1 MKADRLR
8 SRKRPIGIDLFAG
21 VGGMSLGFEQA
32 GFDVAAAVDLDPHNV
47 SAHRRNFPRC
57 RTVQA
62 DVSTLSGKSLLEQV
76 ALSVESVDV
85 VFGGPPCQGFS
96 LIGRRRIED
105 ERNLLF
111 LHFARLIREIQPRY
125 FVVENVPGLMLGNC
139 IELLHSFKRRIRRAG
154 YALVEPV
161 QILDATDFGVPQRRQ
176 RAFLLGFKK
185 GLEPPRYPDPDA
197 IRSNSGSGPMPTVW
211 DAIGDLSVLEDC
223 PQLLESDRYHGKLG
237 PPSEYAKPLRA
248 LDTEREGI
256 EPRKVLNGRGLGG
269 CLRTKHSPETQRR
282 FADTTPGTSEKISR
296 FFRLDWAGVA
306 HTLRA
311 GTGPD
316 YGSHTAARPIH
327 PKEPRCITTREAAR
341 LHSFPDWFEFHPT
354 KWHGFRQV
362 GNSVPPLLAQA
373 VARTLFELLTTD
385 ERAENA

>member
-1 MKADRLR
+1 MKADRLG
-8 SRKRPIGIDLFAG
+8 SSNRPIGVDLFAG

-32 GFDVAAAVDLDPHNV
+32 GFDVAAAVDLDPINV
-47 SAHRRNFPRC
+47 SVHGKNFPNC
-57 RTVQA
+57 KVIQA
-62 DVSTLSGKSLLEQV
+62 DVSKLSAKSLLEEA
-76 ALSVESVDV
+76 ALSASSVDV

-96 LIGRRRIED
+96 LMGRRRIED
-105 ERNLLF
+105 ERNLLL
-111 LHFARLIREIQPRY
+111 LHFARLVREIRPRY

-139 IELLHSFKRRIRRAG
+139 VELLRSFERRIRRAG
-154 YALVEPV
+154 YDLVEPV
-161 QILDATDFGVPQRRQ
+161 RILDATDFGVPQRRQ

-185 GLEPPRYPDPDA
+185 ELEPPRYPMPND
-197 IRSNSGSGPMPTVW
+197 IRGDNGSGPVPTVW
-211 DAIGDLSVLEDC
+211 DAIGDLSALEDC

-237 PPSEYAKPLRA
+237 TPSEYAKPLLA
-248 LDTEREGI
+248 SEAEHDGV

-269 CLRTKHSPETQRR
+269 CLRTKHSPEIQRR

-296 FFRLDWAGVA
+296 FFRLDCGGVA

-311 GTGPD
+311 GTGPE

-373 VARTLFELLTTD
+373 VARTLLELLTSD
-385 ERAENA
+385 EQAEGA